1 MDMVWMKHPQ
11 LPDDQLICQP
21 AEAAA
26 GHRTSGW
33 QETDPPPPEEPLE
46 GPWGEMD
53 PAAISTLDR
62 DDPEPEP
69 EREPVPGAKY
79 AAAVEARPD
88 IKSELDGKEK

>member
-33 QETDPPPPEEPLE
+33 QETAAPLPDEPIE
-46 GPWGEMD
+46 GPWGEGDM
-53 PAAISTLDR
+53 
-62 DDPEPEP
+62 EPRAELP
-69 EREPVPGAKY
+69 PGAKY
-79 AAAVEARPD
+79 EAAVESRPD
-88 IKSELDGKEK
+88 IQSALDGKEK